1 MGIALS
7 GTAHLVCS
15 PDQPGGTERFDPA
28 WRTET
33 VKALTK
39 GIMVDYAFDR
49 FPILADALEEAG
61 CNDPILLR
69 HCRECSKHAHS
80 CWVLTCISERP
91 MPQLDE
97 QRILAELD
105 DIVPPHSR
113 RVPQPPETENQTG
126 WYWDDSYDRRR
137 SSPTQRAVVG
147 LVLFVIILLQFLGYF
162 PRRQPQF
169 LSSPAQKLPVVKK
182 YD

>member
-15 PDQPGGTERFDPA
+15 PDRPSGAERFDPA

-33 VKALTK
+33 VKALAL

-61 CNDPILLR
+61 CTDPIMLK
-69 HCRECSKHAHS
+69 HCRECTHHQHS
-80 CWVLTCISERP
+80 CWVLTCVSQRP
-91 MPQLDE
+91 IPQLDE

-105 DIVPPHSR
+105 DIVPAHSR
-113 RVPQPPETENQTG
+113 HAPQLYTNEDFTRLHWADSDWYRPASRPKRAIGGIVLLIAAVIFFHSFRVPSQTT
-126 WYWDDSYDRRR
+126 SKK
-137 SSPTQRAVVG
+137 T
-147 LVLFVIILLQFLGYF
+147 
-162 PRRQPQF
+162 
-169 LSSPAQKLPVVKK
+169 VVKK
-182 YD
+182 YTQP